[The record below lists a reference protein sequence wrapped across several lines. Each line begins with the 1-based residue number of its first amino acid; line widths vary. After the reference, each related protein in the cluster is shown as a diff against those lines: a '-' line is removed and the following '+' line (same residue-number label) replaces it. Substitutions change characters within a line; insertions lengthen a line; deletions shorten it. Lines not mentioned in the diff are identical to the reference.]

1 MTPESMRTPDDPLA
15 TPTLPGPTLPQ
26 ETGSNS
32 ANLHRV
38 EPVSH
43 EAPSTEPYLGS
54 TPEAPNIAPPGFEIL
69 GVLGR
74 GGMGVVYHARQTK
87 LNREVALKMILS
99 GGHAGE
105 DDRARFVAEAEA
117 IAALNHPGIVQVYEF
132 GTHAGQPYFALEFCP
147 GGSL

>member
-1 MTPESMRTPDDPLA
+1 MTPEPTRTPVEPQA

-26 ETGSNS
+26 RIDSDPAKTPTLKP
-32 ANLHRV
+32 ANGD
-38 EPVSH
+38 S
-43 EAPSTEPYLGS
+43 PSTGPYLGS
-54 TPEAPNIAPPGFEIL
+54 TLESPNIAPPEFEIL